1 MTPVTA
7 FVSRDALMAAVAERI
22 ADALRAGIAE
32 RGAACAALSGGTT
45 PEPAYRLLAAQ
56 TLDWSKVT
64 FALVDERF
72 VPPDQEPSNEG
83 LLRRA
88 LAPAFAQGARLAPM
102 YADTPT
108 AREAAERADTRY
120 ALLHFDIA
128 LMGMGPDGHTAS
140 WFPGAATLSEA
151 LDLESERAV
160 VAVHAP
166 QAYGTPER
174 LSLTRAALARAGH
187 ILVLILGDEKRA
199 YLETAL
205 STRAE
210 DAPIAS
216 LFALPKRTPE
226 VLWAS

>member
-45 PEPAYRLLAAQ
+45 PEPAYRLLATQ

-88 LAPAFAQGARLAPM
+88 LAPAFAQGAQLAPM

-108 AREAAERADTRY
+108 PREAAEWADARY
-120 ALLHFDIA
+120 AHLRFDIA

-140 WFPGAATLSEA
+140 WFPGAAALNEA
-151 LDLESERAV
+151 LDLESTRAV

-174 LSLTRAALARAGH
+174 LTLTRAALARTAR

-199 YLETAL
+199 SLETAL
-205 STRAE
+205 SMRAE
-210 DAPIAS
+210 DAPIAA
-216 LFALPKRTPE
+216 LFALPGRTPE
-226 VLWAS
+226 VLWAP